1 MNVVCCVT
9 FHPLCRLT
17 NYTIVGTV
25 LGPAL
30 TVSMPATG
38 LAVSQALFSPCH
50 QHRST
55 EARSQ
60 DCSNHA
66 AGPAVGTLEVSQ
78 TLAWPNLHMYVPT
91 KPTAAKVRAAKAG
104 AQPGGKGLRQQLTG
118 SGKPGQAGGFGSK
131 D

>member
-1 MNVVCCVT
+1 MLCCVT

-17 NYTIVGTV
+17 NYTIVGTA
-25 LGPAL
+25 LGPSL
-30 TVSMPATG
+30 TVSMPAIG
-38 LAVSQALFSPCH
+38 PGVSQALFSPSH

-60 DCSNHA
+60 DYSNHA
-66 AGPAVGTLEVSQ
+66 PGPAVGTLEVSQ

-104 AQPGGKGLRQQLTG
+104 AHPGGKGLRQQLTG
-118 SGKPGQAGGFGSK
+118 SGKPAQAGGGGGR